1 MRIAIIADIHGN
13 VLALDAVLADIAARG
28 IAQIVNL
35 GDIVSGPLWPRE
47 TLDRLADIPM
57 PTVRGNHDRWVS
69 EGDAATLGA
78 SDTVAYQQLSAAQ
91 RAALG
96 ALPATLDL
104 GDGIFAFH
112 ATPDDDNRYLVEV
125 VRGGVL
131 VRDSVA
137 GIAARLGATHAKIVL
152 CGHSHNPQLVQL
164 PGGPLIL
171 NPGSVGCPAY
181 DDPDDEAHVSEAG
194 SPHARYAV
202 LTLDGDNVSI
212 EMMALAYDWNAAA
225 ARAEQLGR
233 PEWAH
238 GLRTGLMPAA

>member
-1 MRIAIIADIHGN
+1 MRIAIVADIHGN

-35 GDIVSGPLWPRE
+35 GDVVSGPLWPRK

-57 PTVRGNHDRWVS
+57 PTVRGNHDRWVA
-69 EGDAATLGA
+69 EGDPATLGP
-78 SDTVAYQQLSAAQ
+78 SDRFAYDRVSGAQ

-96 ALPATLDL
+96 ALPVALDL
-104 GDGIFAFH
+104 GDGIVAFH

-125 VRGGVL
+125 VRGGAL

-137 GIAARLGATHAKIVL
+137 GIGARLGATQAKVVL
-152 CGHSHNPQLVQL
+152 CGHSHNAQLLQL
-164 PGGPLIL
+164 QGGPTIL

-181 DDPDDEAHVSEAG
+181 HDPDGEAHVSEAG

-202 LTLDGDNVSI
+202 LTLDGEAVSVETI
-212 EMMALAYDWNAAA
+212 ALAYDWNAAA
-225 ARAEQLGR
+225 ARAEQSGR
-233 PEWAH
+233 PDWAH
-238 GLRTGLMPAA
+238 GLRTGVMPAR

>member
-13 VLALDAVLADIAARG
+13 LLALDAVLADIAARG

-131 VRDSVA
+131 VPRQR
-137 GIAARLGATHAKIVL
+137 RLSRLRRPGRRGACFRSRL
-152 CGHSHNPQLVQL
+152 
-164 PGGPLIL
+164 
-171 NPGSVGCPAY
+171 
-181 DDPDDEAHVSEAG
+181 
-194 SPHARYAV
+194 
-202 LTLDGDNVSI
+202 
-212 EMMALAYDWNAAA
+212 A
-225 ARAEQLGR
+225 ARALCRADVG
-233 PEWAH
+233 W
-238 GLRTGLMPAA
+238 